1 MRVYTYYIY
10 YSILYY
16 ILYIYTYYI
25 YYIYTIYIY
34 CPSKLGYATAERTI
48 QNLMYNFMIWQPT
61 FYNKSID
68 IYFLYHQIFASQI
81 QTETYTFITSISFQ
95 QHQPGLA
102 SALGFSKFKF
112 LNVFINLGTGFITDD
127 DLVDVHEVLEAG
139 FPCMS
144 NLYHWDVACCRL
156 YLHCNEFSWLLPWR
170 PDFL

>member
-1 MRVYTYYIY
+1 MILFKYACIYIRTIYTT
-10 YSILYY
+10 Y
-16 ILYIYTYYI
+16 IL
-25 YYIYTIYIY
+25 YIY

-81 QTETYTFITSISFQ
+81 QTETYTFIKSISFQ
-95 QHQPGLA
+95 QQQQGLA

-139 FPCMS
+139 
-144 NLYHWDVACCRL
+144 
-156 YLHCNEFSWLLPWR
+156 LPHVYPLR
-170 PDFL
+170 CSMLQALSSL